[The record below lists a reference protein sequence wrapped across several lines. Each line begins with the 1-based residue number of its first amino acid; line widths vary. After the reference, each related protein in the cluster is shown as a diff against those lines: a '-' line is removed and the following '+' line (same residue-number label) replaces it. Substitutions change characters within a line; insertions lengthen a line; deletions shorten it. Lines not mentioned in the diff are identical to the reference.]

1 MLLHWPDVKKKT
13 FQTFTLPNSIT
24 SSMSRSKMTIV
35 ATTARDEQQT
45 MSSGDCLI
53 AVTALWQQCN
63 IHAP

>member
-13 FQTFTLPNSIT
+13 FQTSTLQNNIT

-35 ATTARDEQQT
+35 ATTVRDEQQ
-45 MSSGDCLI
+45 MLSSEDCSI
-53 AVTALWQQCN
+53 AVTKLWQQCN